1 MKKQLLF
8 AVVAL
13 SAALLVGCKDPN
25 KPDDPSAKA
34 SLTISQ
40 KVLVL
45 VKGDNPVGLTATLSP
60 ADAGK
65 TIKWSSSNP
74 SVVTVTNRGFVQAQD
89 FGDAWIY
96 ATVDDLKDSCFCH
109 VQTYMEG
116 VIFNSAFL
124 LDLDTTYYADPET
137 GVIPTKTIK
146 SSTGTSYVC
155 YVSEAT
161 IWVFSDGFYVTNSN
175 ELGGAKQGVIMEMSA
190 PIYYGTKYLNPGA
203 DRGMLFSLGEY
214 LVTDTAGNYMYETLP
229 GKLNEVEYIAQQKKA
244 IAALVADDATYV
256 NYWKAA
262 ALAFE
267 GPTLKSY
274 EYMNIEGETGYFS
287 SYVPEAICKSARVS
301 LSGDVFP
308 ASENMYP
315 LDYSLIE
322 FQQLATDT
330 VFGLDMGLNLGYNE
344 ETETVYFNDEQVH
357 FNPLSKAVYGNVPG
371 EEEEEAE
378 APQMKAL
385 RIPAHLGNA
394 EIATRL
400 QEQIKNN
407 PNVTIIRKH

>member
-13 SAALLVGCKDPN
+13 SAALLVGCDPN
-25 KPDDPSAKA
+25 KPTDPSTKA
-34 SLTISQ
+34 TLTISQ

-45 VKGDNPVGLTATLSP
+45 VKGDNPVGLTATLTP

-74 SVVTVTNRGFVQAQD
+74 DVVSVTNRGFVEAVE

-96 ATVDDLKDSCFCH
+96 ATVDGLKDSCFCH

-124 LDLDTTYYADPET
+124 YNIDTTYYADPTTGELPTRKITASSGET
-137 GVIPTKTIK
+137 FL
-146 SSTGTSYVC
+146 C
-155 YVSEAT
+155 YESEAYL
-161 IWVFSDGFYVTNSN
+161 WLFSDGFYVTNSY
-175 ELGGAKQGVIMEMSA
+175 EFGGAKQGVILEMSA
-190 PIYYGTKYLNPGA
+190 PIFYGTKYLNPGA
-203 DRGMLFSLGEY
+203 DGGIIFSLGEWQI
-214 LVTDTAGNYMYETLP
+214 TDTAGNYMRQGFP
-229 GKLNEVEYIAQQKKA
+229 GKLNEAEYIAQQKKA
-244 IAALVADDATYV
+244 IAAFVADDASYV

-262 ALAFE
+262 ANAFD

-287 SYVPEAICKSARVS
+287 SYVPEAIAKSARVY
-301 LSGDVFP
+301 LSGDDFP

-315 LDYSLIE
+315 LDYSLVE

-344 ETETVYFNDEQVH
+344 ETNEVYFNDDQVH
-357 FNPLSKAVYGNVPG
+357 YNPISKAVYGNVPG
-371 EEEEEAE
+371 EADEAA
-378 APQMKAL
+378 APQMKVL
-385 RIPAHLGNA
+385 RIPAHLENQ
-394 EIATRL
+394 EVATRL
-400 QEQIKNN
+400 NEQIKNN
-407 PNVTIIRKH
+407 PNITIIRKH

>member
-45 VKGDNPVGLTATLSP
+45 VKGDNPVGLTATLKP

-124 LDLDTTYYADPET
+124 YDIDTTYYADPET
-137 GVIPTKTIK
+137 GEIPVKTVTAGSGETFK
-146 SSTGTSYVC
+146 C

-161 IWVFSDGFYVTNSN
+161 LWVFSDGFYVTNSY

-190 PIYYGTKYLNPGA
+190 PVYYGTKYLNPG
-203 DRGMLFSLGEY
+203 GGVIFSLGEWQ
-214 LVTDTAGNYMYETLP
+214 VTDTAGNYMHQGFP
-229 GKLNEVEYIAQQKKA
+229 GKLNETEYMVNQKKA
-244 IAALVADDATYV
+244 VEAIMADDASYV

-262 ALAFE
+262 AAAFE
-267 GPTLKSY
+267 GSTLNAY
-274 EYMNIEGETGYFS
+274 EYTTFSDGTTGYGS
-287 SYVPEAICKSARVS
+287 SYVPEAITKRARFY
-301 LSGDVFP
+301 LSGADFA

-315 LDYSLIE
+315 LDYALVE

-344 ETETVYFNDEQVH
+344 ETETIYFNDEQVH
-357 FNPLSKAVYGNVPG
+357 FNPISKSVYGNVPD
-371 EEEEEAE
+371 EDEEEAA

-385 RIPAHLGNA
+385 RIPANIENK
-394 EIATRL
+394 EIAIRL
-400 QEQIKNN
+400 NEQIKNN
-407 PNVTIIRKH
+407 PNVTLIRKH

>member
-13 SAALLVGCKDPN
+13 SAALLVGCDPN
-25 KPDDPSAKA
+25 KPTDPSTKA
-34 SLTISQ
+34 TLTISQ

-45 VKGDNPVGLTATLSP
+45 VKGDNPVALTATLTP

-74 SVVTVTNRGFVQAQD
+74 DVVSVTNRGFVEAVE

-96 ATVDDLKDSCFCH
+96 ATVDGLKDSCFCH

-124 LDLDTTYYADPET
+124 YDIDTTYYADPET
-137 GVIPTKTIK
+137 GELPVRTVPAGSGETYK
-146 SSTGTSYVC
+146 C

-161 IWVFSDGFYVTNSN
+161 IWLFSDGFYVTNSY
-175 ELGGAKQGVIMEMSA
+175 EFGGAKQGVILEMTA
-190 PIYYGTKYLNPGA
+190 PIFYGTKYLNPGA
-203 DRGMLFSLGEY
+203 SSNAVFSLGEWQI
-214 LVTDTAGNYMYETLP
+214 TDTAGNYMLQGFP
-229 GKLNEVEYIAQQKKA
+229 GQLNEAEYIAQQKKA
-244 IAALVADDATYV
+244 IAAFVADDDSYV

-262 ALAFE
+262 ANAFN

-287 SYVPEAICKSARVS
+287 SYVPEAIAKSARFYVS
-301 LSGDVFP
+301 GTPFV
-308 ASENMYP
+308 ASEAMYT
-315 LDYSLIE
+315 LDYSLVE

-330 VFGLDMGLNLGYNE
+330 VIGLDMGLNIGYNE
-344 ETETVYFNDEQVH
+344 ETGDVFFNDDQVH
-357 FNPLSKAVYGNVPG
+357 YNPLSKAVYGNVPG
-371 EEEEEAE
+371 EDQEAA
-378 APQMKAL
+378 APQMKPV
-385 RIPAHLGNA
+385 RVPANIGNT

-400 QEQIKNN
+400 NEQIKNN